1 MLTEAIL
8 DVTKKTKKSMNTLE
22 VSKRIRETKELQDRK
37 QLQKWQ

>member
-22 VSKRIRETKELQDRK
+22 VSKRIRGTKELQDRK
-37 QLQKWQ
+37 QLPKWQ